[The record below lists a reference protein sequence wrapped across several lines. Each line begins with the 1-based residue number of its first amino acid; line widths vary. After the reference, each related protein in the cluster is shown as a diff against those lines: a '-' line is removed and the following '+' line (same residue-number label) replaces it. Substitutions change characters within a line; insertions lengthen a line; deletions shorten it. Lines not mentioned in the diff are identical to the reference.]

1 MRRSAGLSSWNS
13 VAYDLQPF
21 QEVHPVQISTRVR
34 NPIAAELWSATT
46 SKSCRGLYN
55 RGSSTDQM
63 RRWGDGHESVWT
75 LRTPIISY
83 PQNYQTLKHREH
95 DAHDDPSGILI
106 NVRGPT
112 SWNNCSQQYHLA
124 VTSPHY
130 LDVAISRGG
139 GQQLIT
145 SGGHGHVPAV
155 TKTGLLSANFLS
167 ARMAKWTLN
176 GLLLCSALTMQ
187 WLDKC
192 VYVYIHTY
200 IYRYI
205 YIYIY
210 IHTYYIWRLVEMSFP
225 KTLQNSCFGEGPLH
239 STHITPWSAIS
250 YLVGTRK

>member
-1 MRRSAGLSSWNS
+1 

-21 QEVHPVQISTRVR
+21 QEVHPVQICTRLR

-75 LRTPIISY
+75 LRTSIISY
-83 PQNYQTLKHREH
+83 PQNSQTLKHREH

-155 TKTGLLSANFLS
+155 TKTGLLSANFLT

-176 GLLLCSALTMQ
+176 GFLLCSASTMQ
-187 WLDKC
+187 PLDKC
-192 VYVYIHTY
+192 VYVYIYILYMAACRNVFSQNRAKLLFRWGPATQYPHHTMKRH
-200 IYRYI
+200 II
-205 YIYIY
+205 
-210 IHTYYIWRLVEMSFP
+210 
-225 KTLQNSCFGEGPLH
+225 SCGYSKIGGE
-239 STHITPWSAIS
+239 
-250 YLVGTRK
+250 RR